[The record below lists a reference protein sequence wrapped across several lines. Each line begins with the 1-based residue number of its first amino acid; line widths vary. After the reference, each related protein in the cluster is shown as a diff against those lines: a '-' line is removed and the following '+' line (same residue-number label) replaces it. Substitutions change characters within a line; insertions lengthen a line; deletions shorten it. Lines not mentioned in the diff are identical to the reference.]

1 MRGSVGHV
9 LAVCA
14 ALWGTASAACSANL
28 LIDDYSTYS
37 THINDQNSWTSGKFP
52 PQLVVIELVLAFAS
66 YQVTRNQKLKVLG

>member
-14 ALWGTASAACSANL
+14 ALWGTASAACSTNL

-37 THINDQNSWTSGKFP
+37 TNVNDQGGWTSGK
-52 PQLVVIELVLAFAS
+52 LLL
-66 YQVTRNQKLKVLG
+66 N